1 MLEKLD
7 MLESLCCGVFGVAKN
22 SLENEFDNTII
33 RKSRTNL
40 NMLTQIFPKCGKV
53 SEKPVLAR

>member
-1 MLEKLD
+1 